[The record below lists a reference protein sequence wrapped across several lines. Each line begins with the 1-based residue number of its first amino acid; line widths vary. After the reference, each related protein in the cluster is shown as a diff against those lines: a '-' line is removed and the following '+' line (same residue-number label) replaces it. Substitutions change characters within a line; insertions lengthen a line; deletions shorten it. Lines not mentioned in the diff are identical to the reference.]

1 MHNQEKSKIKLLIY
15 IGILLLSD
23 GSPSPQI
30 HRSPNSKDTQNT
42 PCPTHRHPSSTSD
55 NTRLTD
61 EVEIGLLETTN
72 KNQAHSS
79 QSVINGANTVALDD
93 QASKTPSKPFT
104 KFSEGDE
111 SAAKSKVV
119 YVSESSDPQPRS
131 NEQGEQRSKPLKK
144 RSSVVRLVKQDY
156 SVFSSKN
163 EHAFSTS
170 SHGNF
175 DSSTSNLLD
184 DPNLMETAVWF
195 LKPLL
200 KWPSKWLYTTVV
212 FDLLLSNFSVA
223 LHTNSNFPKVF
234 ICISFY
240 RILYTGIYS
249 LLHLL
254 FCELLAV
261 KWSNSQTCALLFS
274 FCLQM
279 NFLHHRSPL
288 NRYQIQLF
296 SLLSIQ
302 SQLALNLILLIS

>member
-1 MHNQEKSKIKLLIY
+1 MHNREKAKIKLLIY

-42 PCPTHRHPSSTSD
+42 PCSTHRLPSSTSD
-55 NTRLTD
+55 NTRLAD

-111 SAAKSKVV
+111 SKVV
-119 YVSESSDPQPRS
+119 YVSESSDPQRRS
-131 NEQGEQRSKPLKK
+131 NEQGERQSKPLKK
-144 RSSVVRLVKQDY
+144 RSSVVRLVKKDY

-184 DPNLMETAVWF
+184 DPNLMETAV
-195 LKPLL
+195 
-200 KWPSKWLYTTVV
+200 
-212 FDLLLSNFSVA
+212 
-223 LHTNSNFPKVF
+223 
-234 ICISFY
+234 
-240 RILYTGIYS
+240 
-249 LLHLL
+249 
-254 FCELLAV
+254 
-261 KWSNSQTCALLFS
+261 
-274 FCLQM
+274 
-279 NFLHHRSPL
+279 
-288 NRYQIQLF
+288 
-296 SLLSIQ
+296 
-302 SQLALNLILLIS
+302 